1 MKLEG
6 SCHCGAV
13 RFSVESHTPYPFN
26 LCYCSI
32 CRKTTGAGGYA
43 INLMGE
49 AKSLKVTG
57 RRNLAVYRA
66 RMNGGRS
73 HARRH
78 VGEERRHLSLDANGG
93 IGRLHPL
100 DVVGT
105 RLLGD
110 IKPLALRIGKQSN
123 RRRHRI
129 GKELFALAAAEH
141 HNAERRV
148 PGRRR
153 IGRLCRLQHLRP
165 DRIAGRHRPGACGA

>member
-6 SCHCGAV
+6 SCHCRAV

-57 RRNLAVYRA
+57 RRNLAQYRA

-73 HARRH
+73 DARRH
-78 VGEERRHLSLDANGG
+78 FCKKCGSHLWLWDPSWPELV
-93 IGRLHPL
+93 HP
-100 DVVGT
+100 
-105 RLLGD
+105 
-110 IKPLALRIGKQSN
+110 
-123 RRRHRI
+123 
-129 GKELFALAAAEH
+129 LAAAIDTKLPK
-141 HNAERRV
+141 APERVHLMLGSKASWV
-148 PGRRR
+148 PVCTVSRKDKRFRDYPKESIEGWHKKRGLWR
-153 IGRLCRLQHLRP
+153 
-165 DRIAGRHRPGACGA
+165 